1 MSWRDWPGKS
11 DASGATHLAAWHM
24 LDVAAVA
31 ELLVERSALGRHSVE
46 TRRALLLPILLHDI
60 GKMSTPFRRQIEEGY
75 RPPDHLRHW
84 RISAGMLEGLDL
96 RLRDILGGTRG
107 VRRLLGHTVA
117 GHHGRP
123 PPGASG
129 KRERRDLAG
138 TCQGP
143 AFEDVAAFI
152 EEVVGILPTG
162 RLDDVD
168 EADARRMSWTL
179 GGVTSICDWI
189 GSNTDWFPFE
199 PADTE
204 LAAYWATARK
214 RAQDAV
220 RAAGLEGAVPVVA
233 AVPDLTA
240 GYPLRPMQAEA
251 AAVTLP
257 EGPTLALIEDA
268 TGAGK
273 TEAALILAHRFMQA
287 GKARGVH
294 FALPTMA
301 TADAMFA
308 RLRDQV
314 ERLFRTPPS
323 LTLAHGRRHLSRD
336 FAALRG
342 GDGTRPEDA
351 GVAAWLAD
359 DRRKAFLAELGVGTL
374 DQALLGVLPTRY
386 NTMRLAGLAD
396 RVLIVDEAHSYEPYT
411 EEMLQT
417 LLTHQAM
424 IGGSAVVMT
433 ATLPLRLRETLL
445 SAWARGRSAA
455 GTIDPP
461 RGYPSLTLADA
472 NGEVAGTAVDPVPDT
487 VRRVAVTRIGS
498 FEEACAHLLT
508 AAGQGAACV
517 WVRNAVDE
525 AIAAAEALR
534 AQGAEVDLLHAR
546 FALCDRQ
553 AHEEETLSRFGKDR
567 ASRSGRILVA
577 TQVVEAS
584 LDLDFDVM
592 VSDLAPIGALVQRAG
607 RLWRHMDRRPR
618 DERPVEGPRLDVLS
632 PDPEGAP
639 GERWLNAT
647 LGKGAFV
654 YPLDVQWRTA
664 CAVFRTG
671 EIAAPDGLRDLI
683 EAVHGAEAMPVPEAL
698 ARVEAEREGA
708 EWAERGQARQNV
720 IALEDGYPAMP
731 APDPNEALAT
741 RLGRPQVALVLARR
755 TETEFAFWSADPDP
769 RRAEALSE
777 VQLARSHWQR
787 LGEPRNQDAEA
798 ALTPNWRDW
807 EQAQKAVVIVEEGG
821 VIVPGLLYG
830 SDLGLVIDHD

>member
-1 MSWRDWPGKS
+1 MSWRDWPGKK
-11 DASGATHLAAWHM
+11 DASETTHLAAWHM

-31 ELLVERSALGRHSVE
+31 GRLLDRSALGRYDTE
-46 TRRALLLPILLHDI
+46 TRRALLLLVLLHDI
-60 GKMSTPFRRQIEEGY
+60 GKFSVPFRRQIEEGD

-84 RISAGMLEGLDL
+84 RISAAMLDGLDPT
-96 RLRDILGGTRG
+96 IGNSVGGTRG
-107 VRRLLGHTVA
+107 VRLLLGRTVA

-123 PPGASG
+123 PRGASSA
-129 KRERRDLAG
+129 RERRDLAR
-138 TCQGP
+138 TTQGP
-143 AFEDVAAFI
+143 AFEDAVAFI
-152 EEVVGILPTG
+152 EALREVLPPG
-162 RLDDVD
+162 RLDGIE
-168 EADARRMSWTL
+168 EAEARRLSWTL
-179 GGVTSICDWI
+179 AGLTSICDWI
-189 GSNTDWFPFE
+189 GSNTAWFPFA
-199 PADTE
+199 PRDTPLE
-204 LAAYWATARK
+204 DYWNEAER
-214 RAQDAV
+214 RAHDAV
-220 RAAGLEGAVPVVA
+220 RAAGLEGAAPVPV

-240 GYPLRPMQAEA
+240 GHPLRPMQKEA
-251 AAVTLP
+251 AEIALP
-257 EGPTLALIEDA
+257 DGPVLALVEDA

-273 TEAALILAHRFMQA
+273 TEAAMILAHRFMRA

-294 FALPTMA
+294 LALPTMA
-301 TADAMFA
+301 TTNAMFL

-314 ERLFRTPPS
+314 RNLFETPPS
-323 LTLAHGRRHLSRD
+323 LTLTHGRRHLSRE

-374 DQALLGVLPTRY
+374 DQALLGILPTRY

-417 LLTHQAM
+417 LLAHQAM
-424 IGGSAVVMT
+424 AGGSAVVMT
-433 ATLPLRLRETLL
+433 ATLPLRLREALL
-445 SAWARGRSAA
+445 RAWARGRSRE
-455 GTIDPP
+455 GKGDPP
-461 RGYPSLTLADA
+461 RDYPSLAIADDEGVVTGKA
-472 NGEVAGTAVDPVPDT
+472 VAPVPES
-487 VRRVAVTRIGS
+487 VRRVRVSRLADVEAV
-498 FEEACAHLLT
+498 CARLLE

-517 WVRNAVDE
+517 WIRNAVDE
-525 AIAAAEALR
+525 SIAAAESLR
-534 AQGAEVDLLHAR
+534 DRGAAVDLLHAR

-553 AHEEETLSRFGKDR
+553 EREAEVLARYGKNR
-567 ASRSGRILVA
+567 GERPGRILVA

-607 RLWRHMDRRPR
+607 RLWRHMDRRGR
-618 DERPVEGPRLDVLS
+618 DARPVPGPCLDVLS
-632 PDPEGAP
+632 PDPEVAP
-639 GERWLNAT
+639 GERWLDAA

-664 CAVFRTG
+664 RALFRAG
-671 EIAAPDGLRDLI
+671 EIAAPEGLRDLI
-683 EAVHGAEAMPVPEAL
+683 EAVHSAEAMPVPEAL
-698 ARVEAEREGA
+698 ARAEAEREGA

-755 TETEFAFWSADPDP
+755 TETGFAFWSSDPDP

-777 VQLARSHWQR
+777 VQVARSHWQR
-787 LGEPRNQDAEA
+787 LGEPRDQDAEA
-798 ALTPNWRDW
+798 ALTPNWKEW
-807 EQAQKAVVIVEEGG
+807 ERAQKAVVVVEEDGG
-821 VIVPGLLYG
+821 ITPKLHY
-830 SDLGLVIDHD
+830 SSACGLVIDQG